1 MKISKY
7 GIKYFFLMVIL
18 IYPIGYFYF
27 FPQARY
33 IYSLGKWIVICLGA
47 LAYIKKIYLPSKV
60 TTLIIALEIYLGLI
74 TLLRGGNISTWMNYA
89 LPNMA
94 MAFLIDYGIK
104 RNPKVV
110 IKSVGI
116 IGLAH
121 LIINAALGDISYNG
135 MNWYWL
141 GLRVRIASY
150 AFPIIAVQTIAFFYF
165 KKNGRYKLS
174 CLLSLVATI
183 GVSVQFFLMEEVATA
198 LVSLGVLIIYFVVF
212 NFAGWA
218 TRTIALKAWI
228 VEILINIGI
237 VFFGIQSRFA
247 WLIEGVLGKS
257 LTFTGRTTIWN
268 SAFQQGLKHFIIGSG
283 IGTALVFNDNGVTY
297 EHNQLLNMFY
307 SGGLVALALFLIIL
321 FICMKSVCHIEHSM
335 FNKIM
340 SAVILAC
347 SIEMVTEHPFENA
360 LFVVVLVIAYHSSYI
375 QEVLEEYNDI
385 NN

>member
-7 GIKYFFLMVIL
+7 GIKYFFLMSIL

-33 IYSLGKWIVICLGA
+33 IYSLGKWIVICFGGLVY
-47 LAYIKKIYLPSKV
+47 LKKIYVPSKV
-60 TTLIIALEIYLGLI
+60 TILIIVLEVYLGLI

-89 LPNMA
+89 LPNIA
-94 MAFLIDYGIK
+94 MAFLGDYGIK

-116 IGLAH
+116 IGLTH
-121 LIINAALGDISYNG
+121 LIINVALGNVSYNG

-150 AFPIIAVQTIAFFYF
+150 AFPIIAVQAIAFFYF
-165 KKNGRYKLS
+165 KKNRRYKLS
-174 CLLSLVATI
+174 CLLALVTTVGI
-183 GVSVQFFLMEEVATA
+183 SIQFFLMEQVATA
-198 LVSLGVLIIYFVVF
+198 LVSFGVLIIYFIIF
-212 NFAGWA
+212 NFTGWV
-218 TRTIALKAWI
+218 TKTIALKAWI
-228 VEILINIGI
+228 IEILINIGI

-268 SAFQQGLKHFIIGSG
+268 SAFQQGLKHFVIGSG
-283 IGTALVFNDNGVTY
+283 IGTAQVFNNNGVTY

-307 SGGLVALALFLIIL
+307 SGGLVALVLFLTIV
-321 FICMKSVCHIEHSM
+321 FICMKNVCHIEHSM

-340 SAVILAC
+340 AAVILAC

-375 QEVLEEYNDI
+375 QKVLEGYNDI